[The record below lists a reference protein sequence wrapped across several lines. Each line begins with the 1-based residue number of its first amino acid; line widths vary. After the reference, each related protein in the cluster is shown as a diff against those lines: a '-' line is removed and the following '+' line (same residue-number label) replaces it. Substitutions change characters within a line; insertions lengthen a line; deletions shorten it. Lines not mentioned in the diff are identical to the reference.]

1 MRVRWSEDA
10 SLDRADIVEYIAND
24 DIEAAI
30 TIGERIEDQ
39 VDKLANHPWM
49 GRVGEVSGT
58 RELVIQRT
66 PYIVVYRVEDNVV
79 DVMRV
84 LHGAQQWPA

>member
-24 DIEAAI
+24 NIEAAI
-30 TIGERIEDQ
+30 TVGERIEDQ
-39 VDKLANHPWM
+39 VDELANHPWM
-49 GRVGEVSGT
+49 GRVGEVQGT